1 MTGWRMQPTASV
13 LGVIAIVSV
22 MITNTASD
30 AKSDDVERG
39 VNHLDE
45 EDRHFDERIANRTV
59 ESASW
64 SRGNDTAALEEA
76 IPAFA
81 VEYMTSTKDSISLVT
96 VMEAHLENT
105 SKRYTDDQRMLVPK
119 RIEASEQAE
128 EVLTTL
134 EHEDVRRINESTVE
148 KSKEDWLMSMV
159 SVEEAGVTE
168 GKNVEDIRAI
178 SFLVPPLEK
187 GEDYQDSR
195 QQEKTNVEQMDE
207 TSKFGEARKNQ
218 SRPANNLLLTGKST
232 KAFYEIKPSIR
243 TLETD
248 RGREHQFQATT
259 HRTLLGRKFVLP
271 SVDSAFGK
279 FGPYFEDGGQEINV
293 TARIG
298 STVLLD
304 CKIGMLGDKKVTWL
318 QHNKESFRLLTVG
331 RTLYSNDQRISL
343 NFRYPSNW
351 RLQILYAN
359 PRDSGLYQCQVATH
373 PPMVKKVNVI
383 VTGGCSTLSRYV
395 TCLDYCANVVSR
407 LLDHVNAFC
416 RTIAS
421 RLADY
426 RARVSDPSPATMPE
440 TDSLL
445 ARLDPKSPR
454 TDDSNAPALTIS
466 DDSGRI
472 VSKERHLKAG
482 SILRLRC
489 EARDVLESLNE
500 SVVWTRGDE
509 TLTEDVSENR
519 TTEISAGKEVLVI
532 VSTLIVERASPRHAG
547 NYSCMVP
554 GKAKTIVAVH
564 VLNGELPAAVHDG
577 NGVSRAFL
585 NLWLVHLT
593 MSYVFT
599 R

>member
-13 LGVIAIVSV
+13 LGVIAIISV
-22 MITNTASD
+22 MITVTASE
-30 AKSDDVERG
+30 AENGAIERG
-39 VNHLDE
+39 INHLDE
-45 EDRHFDERIANRTV
+45 EDQRDRFDERIAKNRTI
-59 ESASW
+59 EIAGW
-64 SRGNDTAALEEA
+64 SRGNDTTVLEEV
-76 IPAFA
+76 ISAFT
-81 VEYMTSTKDSISLVT
+81 VEYPVSTKDSSSLVT
-96 VMEAHLENT
+96 VVDPHFENA
-105 SKRYTDDQRMLVPK
+105 SKKYVDDQIIFASK
-119 RIEASEQAE
+119 RIEDSEQAE
-128 EVLTTL
+128 EAPAKRLD
-134 EHEDVRRINESTVE
+134 HGDVRGTNGSTVE
-148 KSKEDWLMSMV
+148 KSKDDWSTVISLEKDED
-159 SVEEAGVTE
+159 VTE
-168 GKNVEDIRAI
+168 ARYSEQRNGPDIRTI
-178 SFLVPPLEK
+178 SFQVPPPDEK
-187 GEDYQDSR
+187 EEDYQDSR
-195 QQEKTNVEQMDE
+195 QQGKTSVGHMDE
-207 TSKFGEARKNQ
+207 TRKLGETRKNQ
-218 SRPANNLLLTGKST
+218 SRPANNLLLPGKST

-243 TLETD
+243 TLETE
-248 RGREHQFQATT
+248 RGRDHQFQITT

-271 SVDSAFGK
+271 SIDSAFGK
-279 FGPYFEDGGQEINV
+279 FGPYFEDGDREINV

-318 QHNKESFRLLTVG
+318 QHIKDFFRLLTVG
-331 RTLYSNDQRISL
+331 RVPYSNDQRISL

-373 PPMVKKVNVI
+373 PPLVKKINVI
-383 VTGGCSTLSRYV
+383 VT
-395 TCLDYCANVVSR
+395 
-407 LLDHVNAFC
+407 
-416 RTIAS
+416 
-421 RLADY
+421 
-426 RARVSDPSPATMPE
+426 
-440 TDSLL
+440 
-445 ARLDPKSPR
+445 
-454 TDDSNAPALTIS
+454 APTLTIS

-489 EARDVLESLNE
+489 EARDVLESFNE

-509 TLTEDVSENR
+509 TLTEDISENR

-554 GKAKTIVAVH
+554 GKAKTTVAVH

>member
-1 MTGWRMQPTASV
+1 MQPTATL
-13 LGVIAIVSV
+13 LGVIAIV
-22 MITNTASD
+22 MITTTTSETESGAI
-30 AKSDDVERG
+30 EHG
-39 VNHLDE
+39 GINHLDE
-45 EDRHFDERIANRTV
+45 EDQRLGERIATNRTV
-59 ESASW
+59 EVSSW
-64 SRGNDTAALEEA
+64 SRGNNTADFEEVISA
-76 IPAFA
+76 RA
-81 VEYMTSTKDSISLVT
+81 VEYPISTKSSLSLVT
-96 VMEAHLENT
+96 VIEAHFENT
-105 SKRYTDDQRMLVPK
+105 SKKYVDDQVIFAFK
-119 RIEASEQAE
+119 RIEDSEQAE
-128 EVLTTL
+128 EAPGTL
-134 EHEDVRRINESTVE
+134 EHAEDSRGANESTIE
-148 KSKEDWLMSMV
+148 KPKDEWLTMTPMGMREEDIT
-159 SVEEAGVTE
+159 EAKYE
-168 GKNVEDIRAI
+168 SEQRNVEDIRAI
-178 SFLVPPLEK
+178 SFQVPPPNEK
-187 GEDYQDSR
+187 EEDYQDGR
-195 QQEKTNVEQMDE
+195 QGKTSVGQMDE
-207 TSKFGEARKNQ
+207 TQKLGEARKNQ

-248 RGREHQFQATT
+248 RGHDHQSQTTT
-259 HRTLLGRKFVLP
+259 HRTLTGRKFVLP

-279 FGPYFEDGGQEINV
+279 FGPYFEDGDREMNV
-293 TARIG
+293 TTRIG

-318 QHNKESFRLLTVG
+318 QHSKDSFRLLTVG
-331 RTLYSNDQRISL
+331 RTPYSNDQRISL

-373 PPMVKKVNVI
+373 PPLVKKI
-383 VTGGCSTLSRYV
+383 
-395 TCLDYCANVVSR
+395 NVV
-407 LLDHVNAFC
+407 VTA
-416 RTIAS
+416 
-421 RLADY
+421 
-426 RARVSDPSPATMPE
+426 PS
-440 TDSLL
+440 
-445 ARLDPKSPR
+445 
-454 TDDSNAPALTIS
+454 LTIS

-482 SILRLRC
+482 SVLRLRC

-509 TLTEDVSENR
+509 TLSEDISENR
-519 TTEISAGKEVLVI
+519 TTEISAGKEILVI

-554 GKAKTIVAVH
+554 GKAKTTVAVH

>member
-383 VTGGCSTLSRYV
+383 VT
-395 TCLDYCANVVSR
+395 
-407 LLDHVNAFC
+407 
-416 RTIAS
+416 
-421 RLADY
+421 
-426 RARVSDPSPATMPE
+426 
-440 TDSLL
+440 
-445 ARLDPKSPR
+445 
-454 TDDSNAPALTIS
+454 APALTIS

>member
-1 MTGWRMQPTASV
+1 MIGWRMQPSASV
-13 LGVIAIVSV
+13 LGVIAIISI
-22 MITNTASD
+22 MITVTTSEAENGAI
-30 AKSDDVERG
+30 ERG
-39 VNHLDE
+39 INHLDE
-45 EDRHFDERIANRTV
+45 ENQRLDERIVKNRTI
-59 ESASW
+59 ETASW
-64 SRGNDTAALEEA
+64 SRGNDTTALEEV
-76 IPAFA
+76 ISAFT
-81 VEYMTSTKDSISLVT
+81 VEYSIKDLPSLVP
-96 VMEAHLENT
+96 VVDPHFENA
-105 SKRYTDDQRMLVPK
+105 SKTYIDDQMIFASK
-119 RIEASEQAE
+119 RIENSEQAE
-128 EVLTTL
+128 EALAMKLDHENVQGMNDSKMEKPKDDWLTL
-134 EHEDVRRINESTVE
+134 ISVAKEEDVT
-148 KSKEDWLMSMV
+148 
-159 SVEEAGVTE
+159 EARYGE
-168 GKNVEDIRAI
+168 QKNAQDIRAI
-178 SFLVPPLEK
+178 SFQVPPPDEK
-187 GEDYQDSR
+187 EEDYQDSR
-195 QQEKTNVEQMDE
+195 QQGKTSVGHMDE
-207 TSKFGEARKNQ
+207 TRKLSETKKNQ
-218 SRPANNLLLTGKST
+218 TKPANNLLLTGKST

-243 TLETD
+243 TLETE
-248 RGREHQFQATT
+248 RGRDQFQITT
-259 HRTLLGRKFVLP
+259 HRTLSGRKFVLP

-279 FGPYFEDGGQEINV
+279 FGPYFEDGDREINV

-318 QHNKESFRLLTVG
+318 QHNKDFFRLLTVG
-331 RTLYSNDQRISL
+331 RTPYSNDQRISL

-373 PPMVKKVNVI
+373 PPLVKKI
-383 VTGGCSTLSRYV
+383 
-395 TCLDYCANVVSR
+395 NVV
-407 LLDHVNAFC
+407 V
-416 RTIAS
+416 T
-421 RLADY
+421 
-426 RARVSDPSPATMPE
+426 
-440 TDSLL
+440 
-445 ARLDPKSPR
+445 
-454 TDDSNAPALTIS
+454 APTLTIS

-482 SILRLRC
+482 SVLRLRC

-509 TLTEDVSENR
+509 TLTEDISENR

>member
-1 MTGWRMQPTASV
+1 
-13 LGVIAIVSV
+13 
-22 MITNTASD
+22 
-30 AKSDDVERG
+30 
-39 VNHLDE
+39 
-45 EDRHFDERIANRTV
+45 
-59 ESASW
+59 
-64 SRGNDTAALEEA
+64 
-76 IPAFA
+76 
-81 VEYMTSTKDSISLVT
+81 
-96 VMEAHLENT
+96 
-105 SKRYTDDQRMLVPK
+105 
-119 RIEASEQAE
+119 
-128 EVLTTL
+128 
-134 EHEDVRRINESTVE
+134 
-148 KSKEDWLMSMV
+148 MSMV

-304 CKIGMLGDKKVTWL
+304 CKIGMLGDKKVSRIIHLPSLETQALEIPVGFIFHGIRNAKPIAVRRACQGTKTSASDSTCVVTFNSQVTWL

-383 VTGGCSTLSRYV
+383 VTG
-395 TCLDYCANVVSR
+395 
-407 LLDHVNAFC
+407 
-416 RTIAS
+416 
-421 RLADY
+421 
-426 RARVSDPSPATMPE
+426 
-440 TDSLL
+440 
-445 ARLDPKSPR
+445 K
-454 TDDSNAPALTIS
+454 
-466 DDSGRI
+466 
-472 VSKERHLKAG
+472 
-482 SILRLRC
+482 
-489 EARDVLESLNE
+489 
-500 SVVWTRGDE
+500 
-509 TLTEDVSENR
+509 
-519 TTEISAGKEVLVI
+519 
-532 VSTLIVERASPRHAG
+532 
-547 NYSCMVP
+547 
-554 GKAKTIVAVH
+554 
-564 VLNGELPAAVHDG
+564 
-577 NGVSRAFL
+577 
-585 NLWLVHLT
+585 
-593 MSYVFT
+593 
-599 R
+599 

>member
-1 MTGWRMQPTASV
+1 MTAWRMQPIASV
-13 LGVIAIVSV
+13 LGVIAIVFV
-22 MITNTASD
+22 MITNTASE
-30 AKSDDVERG
+30 AKSDDAERG

-45 EDRHFDERIANRTV
+45 EDRRFDERIANHTA
-59 ESASW
+59 ESVGW
-64 SRGNDTAALEEA
+64 FRGNDTATLEDA
-76 IPAFA
+76 VFV
-81 VEYMTSTKDSISLVT
+81 VEYATSTKDMVSLVT
-96 VMEAHLENT
+96 VAEAHPENT
-105 SKRYTDDQRMLVPK
+105 SRKYDQTAMLTSKSTEDP
-119 RIEASEQAE
+119 RQAE
-128 EVLTTL
+128 EILATML
-134 EHEDVRRINESTVE
+134 EHEDVQGINESTIE
-148 KSKEDWLMSMV
+148 KSKDDWSMT
-159 SVEEAGVTE
+159 SAEEIGVTE
-168 GKNVEDIRAI
+168 GRNGESRNVADIRAI
-178 SFLVPPLEK
+178 SFLVPPPGTK

-195 QQEKTNVEQMDE
+195 QQGKTNVEQMDE
-207 TSKFGEARKNQ
+207 TRRLGETRKNQ
-218 SRPANNLLLTGKST
+218 SRSANNLLLSGKST

-243 TLETD
+243 TLETE
-248 RGREHQFQATT
+248 RGRDQQSQSTT
-259 HRTLLGRKFVLP
+259 HRSGRKFVLP

-279 FGPYFEDGGQEINV
+279 FGPYFEDGDREINV

-318 QHNKESFRLLTVG
+318 QHNRESFRLLTVG

-373 PPMVKKVNVI
+373 PPMVKKVNIVI
-383 VTGGCSTLSRYV
+383 T
-395 TCLDYCANVVSR
+395 
-407 LLDHVNAFC
+407 
-416 RTIAS
+416 
-421 RLADY
+421 
-426 RARVSDPSPATMPE
+426 
-440 TDSLL
+440 
-445 ARLDPKSPR
+445 
-454 TDDSNAPALTIS
+454 APGLIIS

-532 VSTLIVERASPRHAG
+532 VSTLIVERASPRHGG

-554 GKAKTIVAVH
+554 GKAKTTVAVH
-564 VLNGELPAAVHDG
+564 VLNGEYVYCSI
-577 NGVSRAFL
+577 VTAFTA
-585 NLWLVHLT
+585 HL
-593 MSYVFT
+593 SGRREGHPPT
-599 R
+599 RRSLLAKVEQSPLL